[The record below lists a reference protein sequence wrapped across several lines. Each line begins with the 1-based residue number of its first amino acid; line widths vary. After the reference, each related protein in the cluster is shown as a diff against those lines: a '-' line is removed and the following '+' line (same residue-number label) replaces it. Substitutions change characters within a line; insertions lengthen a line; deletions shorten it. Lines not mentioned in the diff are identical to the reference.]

1 MKTTP
6 LYKLHRT
13 MGARFV
19 DFSGWQIPVW
29 FSGLNKEHMKVRES
43 VGIFD
48 VSHMGEIEIAGP
60 DSENYVNYVFT
71 NSILNL
77 SHGQAR
83 YGFLCNKSG
92 GVVDDVIVYKMIDGS
107 FFICVNA
114 GNTEKVNKWLLDNS
128 RNYDVRISNLSDFYG
143 QLAIQGPKS
152 IDFLE
157 KFFLDSDIK
166 SIKKYHISSIVELE
180 EKYKNQLKWSCPNGN
195 NFLVARTGY
204 TGEDGFELF
213 VPNERIEEI
222 YKNLIKNSGSN
233 LSPCGLGARDTL
245 RIEMGFPLYG
255 NELSEDGSPV
265 DSGLE
270 KFIDMNKEAFIGKTH
285 IEKRIKDRKFSLIG
299 FKMRNKIIPRS
310 GYKIL
315 NKDKLIGHVTSGT
328 FSPILKKGIG
338 LGLVDTGSS
347 ELDQFNIEI
356 RNKHEEAYKASY
368 PFIQLR
374 RRHVGS

>member
-19 DFSGWQIPVW
+19 DFSGWQMPVW

-166 SIKKYHISSIVELE
+166 SIKKYHII
-180 EKYKNQLKWSCPNGN
+180 N
-195 NFLVARTGY
+195 
-204 TGEDGFELF
+204 
-213 VPNERIEEI
+213 
-222 YKNLIKNSGSN
+222 
-233 LSPCGLGARDTL
+233 
-245 RIEMGFPLYG
+245 
-255 NELSEDGSPV
+255 
-265 DSGLE
+265 
-270 KFIDMNKEAFIGKTH
+270 
-285 IEKRIKDRKFSLIG
+285 
-299 FKMRNKIIPRS
+299 
-310 GYKIL
+310 
-315 NKDKLIGHVTSGT
+315 
-328 FSPILKKGIG
+328 
-338 LGLVDTGSS
+338 
-347 ELDQFNIEI
+347 
-356 RNKHEEAYKASY
+356 
-368 PFIQLR
+368 
-374 RRHVGS
+374 